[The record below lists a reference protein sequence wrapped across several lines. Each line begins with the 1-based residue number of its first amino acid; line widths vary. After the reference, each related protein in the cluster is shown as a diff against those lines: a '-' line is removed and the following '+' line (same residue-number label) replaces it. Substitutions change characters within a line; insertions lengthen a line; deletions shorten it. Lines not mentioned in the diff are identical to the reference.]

1 MNVGSKGWHRY
12 EGVVLWGQHLKVAA
26 AHPRSSLVETLSC
39 LCREPESYKESLQCL
54 PGVPVSRIERV

>member
-1 MNVGSKGWHRY
+1 MIKVLSKRH
-12 EGVVLWGQHLKVAA
+12 EGVVWFGATFKSSSCSS
-26 AHPRSSLVETLSC
+26 RSSLVETLSR